1 MRKGLSFPFRP
12 RQSFLFAESTTNHE
26 SRKKAQN
33 LNYTVFLCFCWF
45 LEESAL
51 IYLYRHEK
59 EKHGCLLSYTHA
71 LRLCFLGIMGVV
83 SPPPAIMRRKEESY
97 LHLNRRRCTQR
108 KGKSSIIIV
117 IAENNSAMQQ
127 QTQTLCI
134 VHSSIIR
141 NVHSQL

>member
-33 LNYTVFLCFCWF
+33 FNYTVFLCFCWL

-97 LHLNRRRCTQR
+97 LHLNRRRCMQR
-108 KGKSSIIIV
+108 KGK
-117 IAENNSAMQQ
+117 
-127 QTQTLCI
+127 I
-134 VHSSIIR
+134 VHHHLHR
-141 NVHSQL
+141 